1 MTTQSSTPILL
12 VIAAFA
18 VACAGDR
25 AVEPPV
31 FTTLEVSPSDTKILQ
46 TASASVVAT
55 LTRSGGVAGA
65 VDFTVVDLPAG
76 VAAVVSNER
85 TLGLVT
91 AATISFNVSG
101 SAVPGVYTLT
111 LRGAQAGIKEATT
124 TFKLTVEQ
132 SVSCL
137 AGGVVC
143 EQWATG
149 ATASSEY
156 TSTDWSANQATGP
169 ANSAACEDDGLAWAS
184 VNPDTQEWLQVTFEQ
199 SVRPTEIQI
208 YEVFGV
214 SSIVK
219 VEVKDPAGAYY
230 TVYTA
235 EPASG
240 PCPQILTIPV
250 AGVSTAVNAVRLSFD
265 QAKLNNW
272 NEIDA
277 VKLVGQR

>member
-1 MTTQSSTPILL
+1 MTTRFSTSLLL

-25 AVEPPV
+25 TVTPPV
-31 FTTLEVSPSDTKILQ
+31 FTTLEVSPSGTEILQ
-46 TASASVVAT
+46 SASASVVAT
-55 LTRSGGVAGA
+55 LWRSGGVTGA
-65 VDFTVVDLPAG
+65 VDFAVVDPPTG
-76 VAAVVSNER
+76 VTAVVSNER
-85 TLGLVT
+85 TSGLVT
-91 AATISFNVSG
+91 TATISLNVSS
-101 SAVPGVYTLT
+101 SAVPGVYTVK
-111 LRGAQAGIKEATT
+111 LRGAQTGIKEATT
-124 TFKLTVEQ
+124 TFKLTVDQ

-137 AGGVVC
+137 AGGAVC

-156 TSTDWSANQATGP
+156 TSTDWSAKQATGP
-169 ANSAACEDDGLAWAS
+169 ANSASCEDDGLAWAS
-184 VNPDTQEWLQVTFEQ
+184 LNPDTQEWLEVTFEQ

-208 YEVFGV
+208 YEVLGV

-219 VEVKDPAGAYY
+219 IEVKDPAGAYS

-235 EPASG
+235 QPASG
-240 PCPQILTIPV
+240 ACPHVLTIPV
-250 AGVSTAVNAVRLSFD
+250 AGISSPVNAVRVS
-265 QAKLNNW
+265 LNQSPLNFW